1 MNTLNLG
8 SDDEPVIKK
17 KSNTRY
23 LKMALGLAAVILI
36 PTIGA
41 TLAGSIGIGTGTIE
55 FGQGVVSTAAC
66 DSAITV
72 LPTTSYTSDT
82 FTLTTIAISAIAD
95 NCYDKFFNVK
105 VLSGSTPQIIGSGS
119 DTSCKFQVADAV
131 VANITNTCG
140 TFSAVVTTA
149 NARSFTFTPT
159 ARLGAT
165 FVDRISIESSTT

>member
-17 KSNTRY
+17 KSNTRS
-23 LKMALGLAAVILI
+23 LKIALGLAAVILI

-41 TLAGSIGIGTGTIE
+41 TLAGTIGIGTGAIE

-82 FTLTTIAISAIAD
+82 FTLSTIVVSAIAD
-95 NCYDKFFNVK
+95 TCDNKYFTVK

-119 DTSCKFQVADAV
+119 DTSCKFQWLGSTVT
-131 VANITNTCG
+131 NITNTCG
-140 TFSAVVTTA
+140 TFGTYVTTTGA
-149 NARSFTFTPT
+149 KAFTFTPT
-159 ARLGAT
+159 TRLGAT
-165 FVDRISIESSTT
+165 FVDRITIESSTT